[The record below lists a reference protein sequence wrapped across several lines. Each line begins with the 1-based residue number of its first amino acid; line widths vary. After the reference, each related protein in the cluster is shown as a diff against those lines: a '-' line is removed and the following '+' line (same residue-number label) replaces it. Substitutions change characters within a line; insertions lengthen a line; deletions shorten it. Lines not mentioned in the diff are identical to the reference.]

1 MSTET
6 YLKHYDIRNSISKIT
21 RRNWLDSRLQQ
32 NGDFPMSSLQW
43 IFEYQSIW
51 SYESY
56 QIWSPTTV
64 SNFDF
69 ILGETEEYMNFF
81 FGKVSEN
88 SSSFHFFSDLPS
100 NVKIVLKVLIRRL
113 IWEFMSAKLIVSDE
127 ITKSKLCIREI
138 PEKRLNKC
146 VMAPARIIPHFVIKR
161 NRNKLKCSTFWS
173 TNTCTKMLKYLNYF
187 MAKTISKIFLLY
199 LFSYTNSISNL
210 NAPRLHIWAWILR
223 WNFF

>member
-6 YLKHYDIRNSISKIT
+6 YLKHYDSRNSISKIT

-69 ILGETEEYMNFF
+69 ILGETEEYMNFLF
-81 FGKVSEN
+81 LARFLKI
-88 SSSFHFFSDLPS
+88 SSPFHFFQTCLP
-100 NVKIVLKVLIRRL
+100 
-113 IWEFMSAKLIVSDE
+113 M
-127 ITKSKLCIREI
+127 SKLFS
-138 PEKRLNKC
+138 K
-146 VMAPARIIPHFVIKR
+146 
-161 NRNKLKCSTFWS
+161 FWYGGLFENS
-173 TNTCTKMLKYLNYF
+173 CPPN
-187 MAKTISKIFLLY
+187 SLY
-199 LFSYTNSISNL
+199 LMKLQNQNYVSGKFQKKDWIS
-210 NAPRLHIWAWILR
+210 A
-223 WNFF
+223 